1 MLRDLITSHL
11 PTDSEPI
18 PGTPVAPAPT
28 ATMDEMELG
37 LIEKTLS
44 ESNGNRKE
52 TAHRLG
58 IAERTLYRK
67 LKKYNL
73 S

>member
-11 PTDSEPI
+11 PAEAEPI
-18 PGTPVAPAPT
+18 PGQPVAPAPT
-28 ATMDEMELG
+28 ATMDEMEMG